1 MARLPSIKNLIKLT
15 ERVVQVIIVMQGVD
29 VVNIVEL
36 DAVYV
41 VQLQLLDVTDQ
52 GGPLSL
58 VCLLM

>member
-1 MARLPSIKNLIKLT
+1 MARLPSIKNLLKLT

>member
-1 MARLPSIKNLIKLT
+1 MARLPSIKNLLKLT

-36 DAVYV
+36 DAIYV